1 MTNLIS
7 TFISLRTLLYNK
19 NFYQDFY
26 FNSFIED
33 KYEYFTFL
41 RKKGIRW
48 YNNYTLK
55 MENLKIKYVKF

>member
-55 MENLKIKYVKF
+55 IENLKIKYVKF